1 MPKRPVPYNCRGTIA
16 LALALAAFTSSP
28 VCAQQTTYSWEQL
41 KQRFIAANPTLQ
53 AGRLNVRE
61 DRANE
66 ITAFLRPN
74 PDLSIASDQ
83 FNFHPL
89 QPLASADQIADIS
102 YLHERGHKRELRRDV
117 AQKATAVAT
126 SQQTD
131 LERTLLFNL
140 RSAFVQLLQA
150 KAVLAN
156 AKENLA
162 YYDRELQINRAR
174 LKAGDIAEVDED
186 RLELQRIQF
195 ESDLE
200 TALVNVR
207 TAKIQ
212 VLTLLNDR
220 TPIDQFDASGEFDFT
235 DQIPGLEELRKIA
248 VDTRPDLQAAVQS
261 VEEAELAHRLA
272 VANGTTDP
280 TFGFDG
286 GRNPPIYGYVGF
298 SVSIPLR
305 IFDKNQGEKERTA
318 LDITRN
324 QHLLEASRAQV
335 FSDVDSA
342 YEAINGTLGL
352 LRPYKAHYLPMAV
365 KVRDTVSYAY
375 QRGGATLL
383 DFLDAQKSYRD
394 VQLNYLNLIGSF
406 LSSAGQLNMAV
417 GREVLQ

>member
-1 MPKRPVPYNCRGTIA
+1 M
-16 LALALAAFTSSP
+16 
-28 VCAQQTTYSWEQL
+28 
-41 KQRFIAANPTLQ
+41 
-53 AGRLNVRE
+53 
-61 DRANE
+61 
-66 ITAFLRPN
+66 
-74 PDLSIASDQ
+74 
-83 FNFHPL
+83 
-89 QPLASADQIADIS
+89 
-102 YLHERGHKRELRRDV
+102 
-117 AQKATAVAT
+117 
-126 SQQTD
+126 
-131 LERTLLFNL
+131 
-140 RSAFVQLLQA
+140 
-150 KAVLAN
+150 
-156 AKENLA
+156 
-162 YYDRELQINRAR
+162 
-174 LKAGDIAEVDED
+174 
-186 RLELQRIQF
+186 
-195 ESDLE
+195 
-200 TALVNVR
+200 
-207 TAKIQ
+207 
-212 VLTLLNDR
+212 
-220 TPIDQFDASGEFDFT
+220 
-235 DQIPGLEELRKIA
+235 
-248 VDTRPDLQAAVQS
+248 
-261 VEEAELAHRLA
+261 
-272 VANGTTDP
+272 ANGTTDP